1 MMFRLGFVALIVA
14 GAVVLFTNPSHEAHK
29 QIVYTATA
37 TQATNSETLGKI
49 AVDLLGKKDILP
61 LTYNNYFVYSTTTL
75 NGDVKSVGALSK
87 VWKWK

>member
-1 MMFRLGFVALIVA
+1 MFRLGFLLLIVV
-14 GAVVLFTNPSHEAHK
+14 GAVLFFTNPNHEAHK
-29 QIVYTATA
+29 QVIYTATA

-49 AVDLLGKKDILP
+49 AVDLLGKTDVLP

-75 NGDVKSVGALSK
+75 NGEVRSIGAFSK